1 MDTWQY
7 MARNNEMSDCFNP
20 DEPPIPYLPDG
31 THHEI
36 TIEEL
41 VIPALNDGLLSDN

>member
-20 DEPPIPYLPDG
+20 DEKPVPSLPDG
-31 THHEI
+31 THEEI
-36 TIEEL
+36 TIEDL
-41 VIPALNDGLLSDN
+41 ILSTLDHGLSTDR